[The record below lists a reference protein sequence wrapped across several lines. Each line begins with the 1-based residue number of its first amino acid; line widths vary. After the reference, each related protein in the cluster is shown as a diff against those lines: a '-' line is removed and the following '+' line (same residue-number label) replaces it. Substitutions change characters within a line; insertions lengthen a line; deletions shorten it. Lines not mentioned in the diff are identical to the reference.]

1 MFEGKENSAWTNKR
15 NTSLRTAPLRRYP
28 FDWREYQLRLSSN
41 FTHLSRMWSQ
51 RILTT
56 KQPTTGRFK
65 VLWDQLPTRSEI
77 FRPKII
83 AEESRK
89 FQVRQCLR
97 QELSHW
103 NHFKDQRSRE
113 SIPRGERRCR
123 PPESAGKTPDQQH
136 REIGKSSGSFARFY
150 EAGFSS
156 SECCRI

>member
-1 MFEGKENSAWTNKR
+1 MFEEKENSALTNKR
-15 NTSLRTAPLRRYP
+15 NPSLRTAPLRRYP
-28 FDWREYQLRLSSN
+28 FDWREYQLRLSSTAKFYSSITDVVAAN
-41 FTHLSRMWSQ
+41 
-51 RILTT
+51 LTT

-77 FRPKII
+77 FGPKIS

-89 FQVRQCLR
+89 FQVLQSLR

-103 NHFKDQRSRE
+103 NH

-123 PPESAGKTPDQQH
+123 PPESAGETPDQQH
-136 REIGKSSGSFARFY
+136 REIDKSSSNFARFY